1 MNGAGCECKIMTSR
15 TTSRTVTFRHP
26 FTLDGFGRVQ
36 PGSYIVDTEEEL
48 LDTVLFQAW
57 KRASTIIRLGS
68 SGTVQDV
75 PIDPEQL
82 NNALLQDSAQQDSG
96 APLPQTRE

>member
-1 MNGAGCECKIMTSR
+1 M
-15 TTSRTVTFRHP
+15 
-26 FTLDGFGRVQ
+26 LDGFGRVQ

-68 SGTVQDV
+68 SGRVQDV

-82 NNALLQDSAQQDSG
+82 NNALLQDSTQQDSC
-96 APLPQTRE
+96 APLPQTPE

>member
-1 MNGAGCECKIMTSR
+1 MMSR

-57 KRASTIIRLGS
+57 KRASTIIRLGC
-68 SGTVQDV
+68 SGRVQDV